1 MDYDVVF
8 LGSGHAAWHAALAL
22 VQGGKKVAL
31 IEKDV
36 TGGTCT
42 NYGCDA
48 KILLDAP
55 FQLIEQLSEYKEKG
69 IDELPEI
76 GWDHLM
82 AHKHQVIDQLAPSME
97 ALFAQASIELIRG
110 SGKIID
116 KHTVQVNETTYSADF
131 IVIGTGQ
138 RPAVLP
144 IPGNEYIHD
153 SREFLD
159 IETMPQ
165 RITFI
170 GSGIIAMEFISMA
183 AFMGRE
189 VHVIEFA
196 DNALNMFHQKYV
208 QKLVDKLIAAG
219 VHFHFGEAVSE
230 VNKKG
235 SSYEVLTKSGLKV
248 ETDYVLGAT
257 GRVANVENIGL
268 EAVGIQTD
276 RGGIIVDDHLRTA
289 VPSIFASGDVVSK
302 TIPKLTPTAIF
313 ESNYIATQILGVND
327 QPIHYPVVPSV
338 VYTMPRIAEVGITV
352 SDAKD
357 HPETYTIVEVPY
369 GARLSFEFKNEVS
382 AEATFIF
389 NEEKQLVGASIY
401 GNESEELINLLPLVI
416 NKKLTAMDL
425 GQQIFAFPGATSG
438 FLDLLRMSFPK

>member
-1 MDYDVVF
+1 MDYDVLF

-55 FQLIEQLSEYKEKG
+55 FQLIEQLSEYQGKG
-69 IDELPEI
+69 IEDLPEI
-76 GWDHLM
+76 RWENLM

-97 ALFAQASIELIRG
+97 ALFAKASIELIRG
-110 SGKIID
+110 SGKIVD
-116 KHTVQVNETTYSADF
+116 PHTVRVGEINYSAEY

-138 RPAVLP
+138 RPAVLT
-144 IPGNEYIHD
+144 IPGKEYIHD

-165 RITFI
+165 RLNFI

-183 AFMGRE
+183 ALMERE

-196 DNALNMFHQKYV
+196 DKALNMFHQKYV
-208 QKLVDKLIAAG
+208 QKIVEKLTAAG

-230 VNKKG
+230 VKKHG
-235 SSYEVLTKSGLKV
+235 DSYQVITESGLTV

-268 EAVGIQTD
+268 ESVGIQTD

-289 VPSIFASGDVVSK
+289 VPTIFASGDVVSK
-302 TIPKLTPTAIF
+302 KIPKLTPTAIF
-313 ESNYIATQILGVND
+313 ESNYIATQILGVSD
-327 QPIHYPVVPSV
+327 QPINYPVIPSV

-352 SDAKD
+352 SEANEQ
-357 HPETYTIVEVPY
+357 PEKYTVTEVPY
-369 GARLSFEFKNEVS
+369 GARLAFEFKNEVS

-389 NEEKQLVGASIY
+389 DKEKHLAGASIY
-401 GNESEELINLLPLVI
+401 GNESEELINLLPLII
-416 NKKLTAMDL
+416 NQKLTATDL
-425 GQQIFAFPGATSG
+425 AQQIFAFPGAASG
-438 FLDLLRMSFPK
+438 ILDLLSMSFPK